1 MQRLGSLALLIIVL
15 GVSGGAWYL
24 WDKDTGL
31 LITPAG
37 RYPVALGVAL
47 LILTVFASLLIR
59 RELPTKDALCDTR
72 IWSLGLVGIYLS
84 DWVTRPW
91 GFFKGSSIRGEIF
104 VGFVLS
110 YLLLKK
116 GQAVRFFTLWPLI
129 VVVLLAWSFKIASN
143 GALLFSDDH
152 AMFLFRLKLLK
163 ENFPNIP
170 FWSPLWNAG
179 FDARDFFATGALN
192 VFILFSPIIYL
203 FNVEQVYSFIVAVLL
218 WIITPLSVFSSS
230 RLLSLSKKGS
240 AIATTLALCSS
251 LFWYRWSLK
260 YGTVGFITSTA
271 LFPLVFALSVRLL
284 HTDLPKWRTIIFFAL
299 VSSLMLL
306 WSPSGLALIPL
317 VALAL
322 NRAPTLIFSRRHILT
337 ALLILAI
344 NLPWMA
350 IMWKVSN
357 LGHFLNS
364 EQTASLAAPTP
375 ISSEGDSGNITAPLP
390 QPPPSNGTIY
400 RHGRGQFNLKKA
412 LNNWHNNANSLNP
425 LILILAIP
433 AIIIFPGLGKR
444 YLVGTSIWLVGLGTV
459 GVSIKPQLEL
469 DRMVVMASILA
480 TIPIGHLIAQ
490 AILSANRGNTW
501 RLSAATICSF
511 LLIGP
516 FAATSIVL
524 NRSDDTYS
532 FMSSE
537 AIELR
542 DVIANNSAGG
552 RAFFSGCVLHE
563 LSGGH
568 LAPLAI
574 WTNIP
579 MYATSYAHNIWWYT
593 QPIPQNQLQR
603 GDQGVRD
610 FLDGINATLVLAHEP
625 AWIEYLKKRP
635 AEYKQIWRGES
646 FFAFKRISY
655 TSNYALSGSLSDME
669 FSTNSATFTPLSEAV
684 TVKLKYLPFLEASGC
699 KVAPAPSNLGFD
711 LISLS
716 ECIPGASVTLT
727 SASPLKRLFG
737 GGAS

>member
-1 MQRLGSLALLIIVL
+1 MQRLGSLALLFILL
-15 GVSGGAWYL
+15 GISGGAWHL
-24 WDKDTGL
+24 WDKDTGP

-37 RYPVALGVAL
+37 RYPIALG
-47 LILTVFASLLIR
+47 ASLLALSLVSSLVLR
-59 RELPTKDALCDTR
+59 RGLPSKEALCDAR
-72 IWSLGLVGIYLS
+72 IWSIGLIALYIS

-91 GFFKGSSIRGEIF
+91 GLFKGGAVRGELF
-104 VGFVLS
+104 VGFILS
-110 YLLLKK
+110 YLLIKK
-116 GQAVRFFTLWPLI
+116 GQAIRFFTLWPLI
-129 VVVLLAWSFKIASN
+129 VVALLVWSFKIASN
-143 GALLFSDDH
+143 GSLLFSDDH

-192 VFILFSPIIYL
+192 FFLLFSPLIYL
-203 FNVEQVYSFIVAVLL
+203 FNVEQVYSFIVATLL
-218 WIITPLSVFSSS
+218 WVITPLSVFSAS

-240 AIATTLALCSS
+240 AIATTLAVCSS
-251 LFWYRWSLK
+251 LFWYRWCLK

-271 LFPLVFALSVRLL
+271 LFPLVFAISVRLL
-284 HTDLPKWRTIIFFAL
+284 HTESPKWRTIITFAL
-299 VSSLMLL
+299 ISSLMLL
-306 WSPSGLALIPL
+306 WSPSGLALIP
-317 VALAL
+317 VAALAL
-322 NRAPTLIFSRRHILT
+322 TRAPTLIFSKRHVLT

-350 IMWKVSN
+350 IMWRVSN

-364 EQTASLAAPTP
+364 EQTASVAPPTP
-375 ISSEGDSGNITAPLP
+375 VANEGDRGNVTAPLP
-390 QPPPSNGTIY
+390 QPPPNNGTIY

-412 LNNWHNNANSLNP
+412 LNNWHNNSNSLNP

-433 AIIIFPGLGKR
+433 AIISFPGLGKR
-444 YLVGTSIWLVGLGTV
+444 YLVSTLVWLVGLGTV

-469 DRMVVMASILA
+469 DRMVVIASILA

-490 AILSANRGNTW
+490 AILSANRGTTW

-511 LLIGP
+511 LIISP

-532 FMSSE
+532 FMSNE
-537 AIELR
+537 AIQLR
-542 DVIANNSAGG
+542 DVIANNTAGG

-625 AWIEYLKKRP
+625 AWIEYLQKRP
-635 AEYKQIWRGES
+635 AEYQQIWRGES
-646 FFAFKRISY
+646 FFAFKRINY
-655 TSNYALSGSLSDME
+655 TSNYTLNGSLSDVK
-669 FSTNSATFTPLSEAV
+669 FTTNSATFTTLSEALI
-684 TVKLKYLPFLEASGC
+684 LKFRYLPFLKASGC
-699 KVAPAPSNLGFD
+699 KVAPAPSSLGFD

-716 ECIPGASVTLT
+716 GCTPGASVTLT
-727 SASPLKRLFG
+727 SVSPLERFFG
-737 GGAS
+737 ESAS